1 MTKISSHN
9 QSAAAVI
16 VLSFLAN
23 TSPARGNGEPEDQDD
38 YDFELVFRE
47 TQQMNYVNHT
57 LNLMWIAYFTVC
69 AWIHTPDV
77 QQNKK
82 MTIISVLTRL
92 DDDSHKALTVQI
104 DGQGNVYF
112 SYGPVI
118 SKRFSVNKLREFGV
132 RSR

>member
-1 MTKISSHN
+1 
-9 QSAAAVI
+9 
-16 VLSFLAN
+16 
-23 TSPARGNGEPEDQDD
+23 
-38 YDFELVFRE
+38 
-47 TQQMNYVNHT
+47 MNYVNHT

-112 SYGPVI
+112 HMGVI